1 MAGYSG
7 TPLRKK
13 LGLKPGDV
21 VAVIAPP
28 GGPALPAEKPWLD
41 PDLSARELAS
51 GGIDAVMWFATRR
64 ADLDA
69 RIDEVARALSARGG
83 VWFCWPKKASKLPTD
98 ITEGTIREIVL
109 PKGLVDHKVCAV
121 DERWSGLRV
130 VPRRASGRDVGSGTP

>member
-21 VAVIAPP
+21 VIVLASSA
-28 GGPALPAEKPWLD
+28 GPALPAERPWEE
-41 PDLSARELAS
+41 PDLQAGNLAS
-51 GGIDAVMWFATRR
+51 GGIDTVMWFTTRR
-64 ADLDA
+64 QDLEG
-69 RIDEVARALSARGG
+69 RIDSVAAALSATGG
-83 VWFCWPKKASKLPTD
+83 VWVCWPKKASKLPTD
-98 ITEGTIREIVL
+98 ITEDVIREVVL

-130 VPRRASGRDVGSGTP
+130 VPRRK